1 MAAECAN
8 VEEPSSKM
16 PGSNQ
21 TVTIG
26 TSCTGRLE
34 VTGDSNTI
42 IIPNGVTISGH
53 EDNDRFAIETTDG
66 TNTTI
71 KIESGGAIGA
81 TDLDRYGIFHNTGSG
96 SLMEIIIEESAKI
109 EVKETG
115 SSGIG
120 TAIFNKSTIGDIN
133 NAGTIKSNT
142 KNAIANGAGGVINK
156 IDNTGTIHS
165 VQRWAIKNIT
175 GQIGEIDNS
184 GTIKSDDEVAI
195 RNFGVG
201 EITTITN
208 SGTITSDEQTIQVES
223 GAVIG
228 TINNMAGGTISATQR
243 DGQAI
248 RVDGEGSSIGTI
260 NNAGTI
266 STTLNN
272 NSAEG
277 YTIKVKSGGKI
288 TTIINSGTIS
298 SLGTKTNHGS
308 IWVGDRLGSDSG
320 TISTIT
326 NSGDITANSK
336 EGAINN
342 HGTINIINNSGTIEN
357 TEDDDDESAG
367 IRNADSGII
376 GTINNTGTITG
387 ASGIDIRN
395 ADKDGNVG
403 TIRILNN
410 DQGGGDALTY
420 SHALPTNYNVIVNS
434 ASDFGKIVFSEVSG
448 STIFGISENSTLTGD
463 TTYSSVINGLSSSDF
478 GDGTSGSFIT
488 DSTRFNWALS
498 NSSDNL
504 WDLVVDEA
512 VNIEDDTEGSVENG
526 VKPNIVAGINNMA
539 SVTNTN
545 FANMNTYDCDLF
557 GKSNFCFSPGG
568 RYQIINTP
576 NVKTSGIV
584 FIGGYKLSDSLRVAG
599 FLHRNFSH
607 KTPKNYKIK
616 DRTPM
621 TGGLLVWNQNP
632 DITGWQV
639 KFASAAQRK
648 TANLTRSVFGTS
660 EEATGQTGI
669 QAQSYV
675 IETQYGYQF
684 NEDVLLKPY
693 LAVRRA
699 MIEQDAY
706 TEQGAS
712 TPLSY
717 NEIKDQSTTLLL
729 GLKYDAQLNQKLTLN
744 GSVGVEYDTSHSLNK
759 LTPTGM
765 SGLSTVSL
773 TDGFNDVR
781 PLASIGFD
789 YEVMPNQK
797 LSGTFQYQELAYKS
811 KTESNAYLYY
821 TIGI

>member
-1 MAAECAN
+1 MAADCAD

-42 IIPNGVTISGH
+42 IIPNGVTISG
-53 EDNDRFAIETTDG
+53 DSSNDRHAIETTDG
-66 TNTTI
+66 TNTNITVENGGTI
-71 KIESGGAIGA
+71 APE
-81 TDLDRYGIFHNTGSG
+81 RYGIVHDTGTG
-96 SLMEIIIEESAKI
+96 TIDNITVENGGTIQAT
-109 EVKETG
+109 ETG
-115 SSGIG
+115 GSRLG
-120 TAIFNKSTIGDIN
+120 TAIWNKSTITNILND
-133 NAGTIKSNT
+133 GTIDSRT
-142 KNAIANGAGGVINK
+142 RNAIVNGAGGKIIKIHNQSNGLINSQ
-156 IDNTGTIHS
+156 GT
-165 VQRWAIKNIT
+165 WAIKNVAGGHIV
-175 GQIGEIDNS
+175 EILND
-184 GTIKSDDEVAI
+184 GTIQTPNETAI
-195 RNFGVG
+195 RNYTNNGSASNSLI
-201 EITTITN
+201 ETINN
-208 SGTITSDEQTIQVES
+208 SGTITSPKNTIQNEKDAEITNIINS
-223 GAVIG
+223 GIIEATGTKGKAIRNTDSAEIG
-228 TINNMAGGTISATQR
+228 TINNSGTIRTTHNSSTSK
-243 DGQAI
+243 GQTI
-248 RVDGEGSSIGTI
+248 WVTEGASID
-260 NNAGTI
+260 N
-266 STTLNN
+266 
-272 NSAEG
+272 
-277 YTIKVKSGGKI
+277 
-288 TTIINSGTIS
+288 IINSGTIS
-298 SLGTKTNHGS
+298 SLRGE
-308 IWVGDRLGSDSG
+308 G
-320 TISTIT
+320 TISIGALGTIT
-326 NSGDITANSK
+326 TIT
-336 EGAINN
+336 
-342 HGTINIINNSGTIEN
+342 
-357 TEDDDDESAG
+357 
-367 IRNADSGII
+367 
-376 GTINNTGTITG
+376 NTGTISSTG
-387 ASGIDIRN
+387 SGIDIFN
-395 ADKDGNVG
+395 KG
-403 TIRILNN
+403 TLGTLNN

-420 SHALPTNYNVIVNS
+420 SNTLPTNYNVIVNS
-434 ASDFGKIVFSEVSG
+434 ASDFGKIVFSDVSG
-448 STIFGISENSTLTGD
+448 STIFGISENSTLTEE
-463 TTYSSVINGLSSSDF
+463 TTYSSIINGLSSSNV
-478 GDGTSGSFIT
+478 GGGTSGSFIT
-488 DSTRFNWALS
+488 ASTRFDWALS

-512 VNIEDDTEGSVENG
+512 VDIGDDTGGSVEKN
-526 VKPNIVAGINNMA
+526 VKPNIVTGINNMA

-648 TANLTRSVFGTS
+648 TATLTRAVFGTS

-729 GLKYDAQLNQKLTLN
+729 GLKYDAKLNQKLTVN

-759 LTPTGM
+759 LTPTGI

-781 PLASIGFD
+781 PLASVGFD